1 MAWKTMSIKKNL
13 QIYEQKAQNYAEA
26 YRSLKSPDVLPY
38 FTDRLA
44 KVSKP
49 ESFMVL
55 DLACGSGRDAAY
67 MAEMGFTVIAV
78 DGSKE
83 MLSEAHRCNGHP
95 SVEYMQDIGPEFNAL
110 IRRGQKF
117 DVILISSF
125 LFHLDKAERK
135 QFYRTLSMLAAE
147 DCYLHIL
154 LRYGPCSDDRVMF
167 DVPVKELEDFAGQYG
182 FKFSQNA
189 PTKDKLNRSD
199 VFWRAVDLNR
209 GYIKGL
215 IPKA

>member
-1 MAWKTMSIKKNL
+1 MSIKKNL

-83 MLSEAHRCNGHP
+83 MLPRRID
-95 SVEYMQDIGPEFNAL
+95 VTV
-110 IRRGQKF
+110 IRLLNICR
-117 DVILISSF
+117 IL
-125 LFHLDKAERK
+125 
-135 QFYRTLSMLAAE
+135 
-147 DCYLHIL
+147 
-154 LRYGPCSDDRVMF
+154 V
-167 DVPVKELEDFAGQYG
+167 
-182 FKFSQNA
+182 
-189 PTKDKLNRSD
+189 LN
-199 VFWRAVDLNR
+199 LMH
-209 GYIKGL
+209 
-215 IPKA
+215 